1 MLELWRKKC
10 YSASIVLKCARKKNR
25 RSFFMEKRYGLPTA
39 IAMVIGIVIGSG
51 VFIKGG
57 KVLNLTNG
65 NLLQGIAVV
74 GIVGLICIICSLVF
88 AELGSRYEKVNGVVD
103 YAEVAL
109 GPKYAY
115 YVGWFM
121 TTIYIPAITVM
132 LAFFSSMMFLQLF
145 NIPAIDFAT
154 GQVNPAAIGLGAG
167 FLMIGYGINILSP
180 KLAGKLQVG
189 MTVIKLIPL
198 LLMGIVG
205 TIAGLINGTTM
216 DVLNYVNTPGY
227 TPVGGQ
233 GFFGAIVGF
242 AFAYEGWIL
251 ATSINAELKNA
262 KRNLP
267 LALIIGSVVTIVIY
281 ALYIFAM
288 SSVGDVETIKATWPF
303 GEGLPRIA
311 FQNLFGGAVG
321 TIVYVFIT
329 ISCLGTMNG
338 LTMASCRGLYA
349 LSARGLGPKP
359 EFFGD
364 IDPQNKFS
372 IKSAVFGMIIAGFWY
387 AWNVVMWM
395 GGPGLF
401 GAVHSCEWLAW
412 EPDEIGIICLYV
424 MYIPMMVGLMV
435 KAKDLG
441 FFRRFVLPGLGL
453 LCCLFF
459 CYAIW
464 VGYGAKQCIG
474 FLIFFTVVMFIG
486 FLLKDPK
493 KKAANLQQ

>member
-1 MLELWRKKC
+1 MDN
-10 YSASIVLKCARKKNR
+10 KNK
-25 RSFFMEKRYGLPTA
+25 MNKRYGLPTA
-39 IAMVIGIVIGSG
+39 ISMVIGIVIGSG

-57 KVLNLTNG
+57 KVLSLTGG
-65 NLLQGIAVV
+65 NMLQGIAVV

-109 GPKYAY
+109 GPNYAY
-115 YVGWFM
+115 FVGWFM
-121 TTIYIPAITVM
+121 ETIYIPALCAM

-145 NIPAIDFAT
+145 GIKAVDFEN
-154 GQVNPAAIGLGAG
+154 GQINPTAIGVGAG

-180 KLAGKLQVG
+180 KIAGKLQVG

-198 LLMGIVG
+198 ILMGVVG
-205 TIAGLINGTTM
+205 TIAGLINGTTFE
-216 DVLNYVNTPGY
+216 VLNFVNTPAY
-227 TPVGGQ
+227 TPVAG
-233 GFFGAIVGF
+233 GFFNAIVGF

-251 ATSINAELKNA
+251 ATSINSELKDA

-267 LALIIGSVVTIVIY
+267 IALVVGAAVTIVIY

-288 SSVGDVETIKATWPF
+288 SSVGDVQTIISTWPF
-303 GEGLPRIA
+303 GESLPRIA
-311 FQNLFGGAVG
+311 FSNLFGNVIG

-338 LTMASCRGLYA
+338 LIMASCRGMYA
-349 LSARGLGPKP
+349 LSSRGLGPKP

-364 IDPQNKFS
+364 VDKQNNFVM
-372 IKSAVFGMIIAGFWY
+372 KSAVIGMMLGGFWY
-387 AWNVVMWM
+387 AWTVMMWM
-395 GGPGLF
+395 GGPGMF
-401 GAVHSCEWLAW
+401 GAVHNIEWLAW
-412 EPDEIGIICLYV
+412 EPDEIGIICLYAL
-424 MYIPMMVGLMV
+424 YIPMMIGLMV

-441 FFRRFVLPGLGL
+441 FFRRFVLPFLGL

-464 VGYGAKQCIG
+464 KGYGAKQCFG
-474 FLIFFTVVMFIG
+474 FLIFLAVDELIG
-486 FLLKDPK
+486 FSMKDNKVRIPERA
-493 KKAANLQQ
+493 KKAKKNK

>member
-1 MLELWRKKC
+1 
-10 YSASIVLKCARKKNR
+10 
-25 RSFFMEKRYGLPTA
+25 MEKRYGLPTA
-39 IAMVIGIVIGSG
+39 ISMVIGIVIGSG

-57 KVLNLTNG
+57 KVLSLTGG
-65 NLLQGIAVV
+65 NMLQGIAVV

-109 GPKYAY
+109 GPNYAY

-121 TTIYIPAITVM
+121 ATIYTPALCAM
-132 LAFFSSMMFLQLF
+132 LAFFSAMMFLQLF
-145 NIPAIDFAT
+145 GISAIDFAT
-154 GQVNPAAIGLGAG
+154 GQVNPVAIGVGSG
-167 FLMIGYGINILSP
+167 FLMIGYAINALSP
-180 KLAGKLQVG
+180 KIAGKLQVG

-198 LLMGIVG
+198 VVMGIVG
-205 TIAGLINGTTM
+205 TIAGLVNGTTM
-216 DVLNYVNTPGY
+216 EVLNFVNTPEYAAPEG
-227 TPVGGQ
+227 
-233 GFFGAIVGF
+233 GFFKAIVGF

-251 ATSINAELKNA
+251 ATSINSELKDA

-267 LALIIGSVVTIVIY
+267 LALISGCLVTIVIY

-288 SSVGDVETIKATWPF
+288 SSLGSVNTIISTWPF
-303 GEGLPRIA
+303 GETLPRLA
-311 FQNLFGGAVG
+311 FSNLFGNAIG

-338 LTMASCRGLYA
+338 LIMAHCRSFYA
-349 LSARGLGPKP
+349 IAARKMGPAP

-364 IDPQNKFS
+364 VDKQNNFA
-372 IKSAVFGMIIAGFWY
+372 IKASVLAMALGGFWY
-387 AWNVVMWM
+387 AWTVMVWM

-401 GAVHSCEWLAW
+401 GAVHNIQWLAW
-412 EPDEIGIICLYV
+412 EPDEIGIICLYL
-424 MYIPMMVGLMV
+424 MYIPMMIGLMV

-453 LCCLFF
+453 CCCLLF

-464 VGYGAKQCIG
+464 AGYGAQQCLG
-474 FLIFFTVVMFIG
+474 FLVFFVIVMLIG
-486 FLLKDPK
+486 SFFKGKTPAK
-493 KKAANLQQ
+493 E

>member
-1 MLELWRKKC
+1 
-10 YSASIVLKCARKKNR
+10 
-25 RSFFMEKRYGLPTA
+25 MEKRYGLPTA
-39 IAMVIGIVIGSG
+39 ISMVIGIVIGSG

-57 KVLNLTNG
+57 KVLSLTGG

-121 TTIYIPAITVM
+121 TVLYIPTIVAM
-132 LAFFSSMMFLQLF
+132 LAFFSAMMFLQLF
-145 NIPAIDFAT
+145 GIPAIDFAT
-154 GQVNPAAIGLGAG
+154 GQVNPTAIGVGAG

-180 KLAGKLQVG
+180 KIAGKLQVG

-198 LLMGIVG
+198 ILMGIIG
-205 TIAGLINGTTM
+205 TIAGLCNGTTM
-216 DVLNYVNTPGY
+216 EVLNYVNTDAYVAVDGA
-227 TPVGGQ
+227 
-233 GFFGAIVGF
+233 GFFKAIVGF

-267 LALIIGSVVTIVIY
+267 LALIIGSVVTIVLY

-288 SSVGDVETIKATWPF
+288 SCVGDVDTIIGTWPF
-303 GEGLPRIA
+303 GEVLPRVA
-311 FQNLFGGAVG
+311 FSKLFGGAFG

-349 LSARGLGPKP
+349 LSARGMGPKP

-364 IDPQNKFS
+364 IDSQNNFS
-372 IKSAVFGMIIAGFWY
+372 MKSAVFGMMCAGFWY
-387 AWNVVMWM
+387 AWTVMMWM

-401 GAVHSCEWLAW
+401 GAVHSFEWLAW

-441 FFRRFVLPGLGL
+441 FFRRFVLPGLDL

-459 CYAIW
+459 AYAIW
-464 VGYGAKQCIG
+464 AGYGAKQCIG
-474 FLIFFTVVMFIG
+474 FLIFFAVVMFIG
-486 FLLKDPK
+486 YLVKGKGDIAARDLK
-493 KKAANLQQ
+493 

>member
-1 MLELWRKKC
+1 
-10 YSASIVLKCARKKNR
+10 
-25 RSFFMEKRYGLPTA
+25 MEKRYGLPTA
-39 IAMVIGIVIGSG
+39 ISMVIGIVIGSG

-57 KVLNLTNG
+57 KVLSLTGG

-121 TTIYIPAITVM
+121 TVLYIPTIVAM
-132 LAFFSSMMFLQLF
+132 LAFFSAMMFLQLF
-145 NIPAIDFAT
+145 GIPAIDFAT
-154 GQVNPAAIGLGAG
+154 GQVNPTAIGVGAG

-180 KLAGKLQVG
+180 KIAGKLQVG

-198 LLMGIVG
+198 ILMGIIG
-205 TIAGLINGTTM
+205 TIAGLCNGTTM
-216 DVLNYVNTPGY
+216 EVLNYVNTDAYVAVDGA
-227 TPVGGQ
+227 
-233 GFFGAIVGF
+233 GFFKAIVGF

-267 LALIIGSVVTIVIY
+267 LALIIGSVVTIVLY

-288 SSVGDVETIKATWPF
+288 SCVGDVDTIIGTWPF
-303 GEGLPRIA
+303 GEVLPRVA
-311 FQNLFGGAVG
+311 FSKLFGGAFG

-349 LSARGLGPKP
+349 LSARGMGPKP

-364 IDPQNKFS
+364 IDSQNNFS
-372 IKSAVFGMIIAGFWY
+372 MKSAVFGMMTAGFWY
-387 AWNVVMWM
+387 AWTVMMWM

-401 GAVHSCEWLAW
+401 GAVHSFEWLAW

-459 CYAIW
+459 AYAIW
-464 VGYGAKQCIG
+464 AGYGAKQCIG
-474 FLIFFTVVMFIG
+474 FLIFFAFVMFIG
-486 FLLKDPK
+486 YLVKGKGDIAARDLK
-493 KKAANLQQ
+493 

>member
-1 MLELWRKKC
+1 
-10 YSASIVLKCARKKNR
+10 
-25 RSFFMEKRYGLPTA
+25 MEKRYGLPTA
-39 IAMVIGIVIGSG
+39 ISMVIGIVIGSG

-57 KVLNLTNG
+57 KVLSLTGG

-121 TTIYIPAITVM
+121 AVLYIPTIVAM
-132 LAFFSSMMFLQLF
+132 LAFFSAMMFLQLF
-145 NIPAIDFAT
+145 GIPAIDFAT
-154 GQVNPAAIGLGAG
+154 GQVNPTAIGVGAG

-180 KLAGKLQVG
+180 KIAGKLQVG

-198 LLMGIVG
+198 ILMGVIG
-205 TIAGLINGTTM
+205 TIAGLINGTTLE
-216 DVLNYVNTPGY
+216 VLNYVNTDAYVAVDGA
-227 TPVGGQ
+227 
-233 GFFGAIVGF
+233 GFFKAIVGF

-267 LALIIGSVVTIVIY
+267 LALIIGSVVTIVLY

-288 SSVGDVETIKATWPF
+288 SCVGDVDTIIGTWPF
-303 GEGLPRIA
+303 GEVLPRIA
-311 FQNLFGGAVG
+311 FSKLFGSIFG

-329 ISCLGTMNG
+329 VSCLGTMNG

-349 LSARGLGPKP
+349 LSARGMGPKP

-364 IDPQNKFS
+364 IDKQNNFS
-372 IKSAVFGMIIAGFWY
+372 VKSAVFGMMTAGFWY
-387 AWNVVMWM
+387 AWTVMMWM

-401 GAVHSCEWLAW
+401 GAVHSFEWLAW

-435 KAKDLG
+435 KAKDLN

-453 LCCLFF
+453 LSCLFF

-464 VGYGAKQCIG
+464 TGYGPKQCIG
-474 FLIFFTVVMFIG
+474 FLIFFAVVMFIG
-486 FLLKDPK
+486 YLLKGKGTPK
-493 KKAANLQQ
+493 TSEELK

>member
-1 MLELWRKKC
+1 
-10 YSASIVLKCARKKNR
+10 
-25 RSFFMEKRYGLPTA
+25 MEKRYGLPTA
-39 IAMVIGIVIGSG
+39 ISMVIGIVIGSG

-57 KVLNLTNG
+57 KVLSLTGG
-65 NLLQGIAVV
+65 NMLQGIAVV

-109 GPKYAY
+109 GPNYAY

-121 TTIYIPAITVM
+121 STMYTPALVAM
-132 LAFFSSMMFLQLF
+132 LAFFSAMMFLQLF
-145 NIPAIDFAT
+145 GISAVDFAN
-154 GQVNPAAIGLGAG
+154 GQINPVAIGVGAG
-167 FLMIGYGINILSP
+167 FMMIGYGINILSP
-180 KLAGKLQVG
+180 KIAGKLQVG

-198 LLMGIVG
+198 LLMGVVG
-205 TIAGLINGTTM
+205 TIAGLVNGASM
-216 DVLNYVNTPGY
+216 KVLDFVNTADYVAVDGS
-227 TPVGGQ
+227 
-233 GFFGAIVGF
+233 GFFKAIVGF

-267 LALIIGSVVTIVIY
+267 LALIGGSAVTIIIY

-288 SSVGDVETIKATWPF
+288 SSVGDVNTIIGTWPF
-303 GEGLPRIA
+303 GEVLPRIA
-311 FQNLFGGAVG
+311 FSNLFGNVIG

-338 LTMASCRGLYA
+338 LIMANSRSLYA
-349 LSARGLGPKP
+349 LSARGMGPAP

-364 IDPQNKFS
+364 IDAQNNFS
-372 IKSAVFGMIIAGFWY
+372 VKSAVFGMMTCGFWY
-387 AWNVVMWM
+387 AWTVMMWM
-395 GGPGLF
+395 GGPGMF
-401 GAVHSCEWLAW
+401 SAVHNFEWLAW

-424 MYIPMMVGLMV
+424 MYIPMMIGLMV

-441 FFRRFVLPGLGL
+441 FFRRFVLPTLGL
-453 LCCLFF
+453 ACCLFF

-464 VGYGAKQCIG
+464 TGYGFKQCVG
-474 FLIFFTVVMFIG
+474 FLIFFAVVMGIG
-486 FLLKDPK
+486 AIFKNGGK
-493 KKAANLQQ
+493 QTA

>member
-1 MLELWRKKC
+1 
-10 YSASIVLKCARKKNR
+10 
-25 RSFFMEKRYGLPTA
+25 MEKRYGLPTA
-39 IAMVIGIVIGSG
+39 ISMVIGIVIGSG

-57 KVLNLTNG
+57 KVLNLTGG

-121 TTIYIPAITVM
+121 TVIYIPAIVSM
-132 LAFFSSMMFLQLF
+132 LAFFSAMMFLQLF
-145 NIPAIDFAT
+145 GIPAVDFST
-154 GQVNPAAIGLGAG
+154 GQVNFAAIGVGAG

-180 KLAGKLQVG
+180 RIAGRLQVG

-198 LLMGIVG
+198 ILMGVIG
-205 TIAGLINGTTM
+205 TIAGLANGTTLE
-216 DVLNYVNTPGY
+216 VLNYVNTPAY
-227 TPVGGQ
+227 QPVDGA
-233 GFFGAIVGF
+233 GFFKAIVGF

-267 LALIIGSVVTIVIY
+267 LALVVGSVVTIVLY

-288 SSVGDVETIKATWPF
+288 SCIGDVDTITGTWPF

-311 FQNLFGGAVG
+311 FSKLFGGVIG

-338 LTMASCRGLYA
+338 LIMASSRGLYA
-349 LSARGLGPKP
+349 VSVRGMGPKP

-364 IDPQNKFS
+364 IDKQNNFS
-372 IKSAVFGMIIAGFWY
+372 VKSAVFGMMAGGFWY
-387 AWNVVMWM
+387 AWTVFMWM

-401 GAVHSCEWLAW
+401 AGVHNFEWLAW
-412 EPDEIGIICLYV
+412 EPDEIGIICLYI
-424 MYIPMMVGLMV
+424 MYIPMMIGLMV

-453 LCCLFF
+453 ICCLFF
-459 CYAIW
+459 AYSIW
-464 VGYGAKQCIG
+464 VGYGPKQCLG
-474 FLIFFTVVMFIG
+474 FLIFFAVVMFIG
-486 FLLKDPK
+486 WLFRGPGYGQAKK
-493 KKAANLQQ
+493 KKAK